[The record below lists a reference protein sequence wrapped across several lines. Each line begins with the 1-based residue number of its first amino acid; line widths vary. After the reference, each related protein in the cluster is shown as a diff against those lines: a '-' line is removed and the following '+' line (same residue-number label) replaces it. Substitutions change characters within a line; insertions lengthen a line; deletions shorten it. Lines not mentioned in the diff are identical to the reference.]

1 VAAPD
6 QVGAGIDAVALRIT
20 TRGQA
25 VGIDDQR
32 LGSEPT
38 RRGAAPSIKTASFGS
53 TAPFKATAIGA
64 TRVRT
69 AALGTAFKAASGPPV
84 VRLAV

>member
-6 QVGAGIDAVALRIT
+6 QVGAGIDAVALGIT
-20 TRGQA
+20 AGRQ
-25 VGIDDQR
+25 VIGIDDQR

-69 AALGTAFKAASGPPV
+69 TALGTAIKAASGAPV

>member
-6 QVGAGIDAVALRIT
+6 QVGAGIDAVALGIT
-20 TRGQA
+20 AGRQ
-25 VGIDDQR
+25 VIGIDDQR
-32 LGSEPT
+32 LCSKPT
-38 RRGAAPSIKTASFGS
+38 GRGATPSIKTATF
-53 TAPFKATAIGA
+53 APFKATAIGA